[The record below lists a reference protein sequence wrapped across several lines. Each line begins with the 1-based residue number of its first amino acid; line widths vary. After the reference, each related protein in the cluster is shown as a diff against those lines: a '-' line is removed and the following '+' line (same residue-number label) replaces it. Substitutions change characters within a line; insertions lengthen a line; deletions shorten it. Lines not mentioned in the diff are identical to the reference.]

1 MIRTDRTL
9 GYKKL
14 LSMSLIFLLWGC
26 VVTAQVPRESGPQH
40 SPRGQYSCEEYAR
53 IAVRQNEQNIR
64 RNCRFT
70 GPRWNSDYNGHYQW
84 CVSVSWQAADA
95 ETKAREEELQYQ
107 CRDKQSSCDEYAR
120 IAVRQNDQNMRRN
133 CGFTGTRWSSNY
145 NEHYQWCLFVP
156 LQTSDSEMKA
166 REEELQHQ
174 CRDKQ
179 SSCNEYARTAV
190 AQNEQNIRRRCRFTG
205 TRWSSNYNEHYQWC
219 LSVPLESADSETRAR
234 EEELRHQC
242 R

>member
-53 IAVRQNEQNIR
+53 IAVRQNDQNIR
-64 RNCRFT
+64 RNCGFA
-70 GPRWNSDYNGHYQW
+70 GPRWN
-84 CVSVSWQAADA
+84 
-95 ETKAREEELQYQ
+95 
-107 CRDKQSSCDEYAR
+107 
-120 IAVRQNDQNMRRN
+120 
-133 CGFTGTRWSSNY
+133 SNY
-145 NEHYQWCLFVP
+145 NEHYQWCLSVP

-190 AQNEQNIRRRCRFTG
+190 AQNEQKIRRTCR
-205 TRWSSNYNEHYQWC
+205 
-219 LSVPLESADSETRAR
+219 
-234 EEELRHQC
+234 
-242 R
+242 